1 MCVRVLFLEFRL
13 EGAQCICD
21 AVANNRMIRQRW
33 KKRGTAQLKRK
44 SVCVWLTQFECITSS
59 LIQMNRTRE
68 LNTAGWCCHCCLLA
82 ACSSMCVN
90 IVDENFI
97 YVCMRLLAT
106 KHFIRLHWDCA
117 ISFLCCV
124 FFCCLLVL
132 LVVNIR
138 IILCLHGNSVISSC
152 FFFCLYY

>member
-1 MCVRVLFLEFRL
+1 
-13 EGAQCICD
+13 
-21 AVANNRMIRQRW
+21 
-33 KKRGTAQLKRK
+33 
-44 SVCVWLTQFECITSS
+44 
-59 LIQMNRTRE
+59 
-68 LNTAGWCCHCCLLA
+68 
-82 ACSSMCVN
+82 MCVN

-106 KHFIRLHWDCA
+106 KHFIRLHCDCA

-152 FFFCLYY
+152 LFFSVCIINIFHCDVYQS